1 MVSDFIPIFAPSNK
15 KEITILTIQIQKIMS
30 KKEIINAIVSSL
42 RTPEGRYEIF
52 PINKIIP
59 PQYRRNARFASM
71 IGDYLSVREENG
83 EAKLILCYDTG
94 SVCYWGCPKLKKE
107 IYKSILNA
115 IEESRKPKVYV
126 ITKDEAY
133 YYEQSSDVVLVT
145 TDKEKALKE
154 FEKYREE
161 IREYAEENDFVF
173 DDGDTS
179 VECYEEEYAAQSHY
193 CVTLYKRNLV

>member
-1 MVSDFIPIFAPSNK
+1 
-15 KEITILTIQIQKIMS
+15 MS

-94 SVCYWGCPKLKKE
+94 SVCYWNCPKLKKE

-126 ITKDEAY
+126 ITKDESY

-154 FEKYREE
+154 FEKYKEE
-161 IREYAEENDFVF
+161 VREYAEENDFVF

-179 VECYEEEYAAQSHY
+179 VECYEEEYATQSHY
-193 CVTLYKRNLV
+193 CVTLYERNLV

>member
-1 MVSDFIPIFAPSNK
+1 
-15 KEITILTIQIQKIMS
+15 MS
-30 KKEIINAIVSSL
+30 KKEIINAIVSNL

-94 SVCYWGCPKLKKE
+94 SVCYWKCPKLKNE
-107 IYKSILNA
+107 IYESILNA
-115 IEESRKPKVYV
+115 IEESRKPKLYV

-179 VECYEEEYAAQSHY
+179 VECYEEGYAAQSHY
-193 CVTLYKRNLV
+193 CVTLYERNLV

>member
-1 MVSDFIPIFAPSNK
+1 
-15 KEITILTIQIQKIMS
+15 MS

-83 EAKLILCYDTG
+83 EAKLILCYDNG
-94 SVCYWGCPKLKKE
+94 PVCYWGCPKLKKE

-115 IEESRKPKVYV
+115 IEESRKPKIYV

-161 IREYAEENDFVF
+161 VREYAEENDFVF

-179 VECYEEEYAAQSHY
+179 VECYEEGYASQSHY
-193 CVTLYKRNLV
+193 CVTLYERNLV